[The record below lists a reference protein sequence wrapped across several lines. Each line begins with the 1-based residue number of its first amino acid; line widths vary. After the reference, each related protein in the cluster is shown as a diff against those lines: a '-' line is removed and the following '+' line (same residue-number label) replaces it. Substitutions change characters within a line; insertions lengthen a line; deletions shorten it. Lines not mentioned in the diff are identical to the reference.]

1 MMIFRQIISKS
12 GGCATYIFGCTQAG
26 ELFVVDPRY
35 EMVDEMVRLAQDLGN
50 MKIAYIIDTH
60 SR

>member
-1 MMIFRQIISKS
+1 MENDVKNK
-12 GGCATYIFGCTQAG
+12 
-26 ELFVVDPRY
+26 VPRY